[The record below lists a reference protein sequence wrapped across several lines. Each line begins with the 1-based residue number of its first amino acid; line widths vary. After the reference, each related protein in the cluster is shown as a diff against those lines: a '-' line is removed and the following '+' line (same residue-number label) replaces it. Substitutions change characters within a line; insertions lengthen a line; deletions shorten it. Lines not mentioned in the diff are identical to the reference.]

1 MTTVD
6 SILAACTLLCIR
18 DVIDA
23 DETWQDNLEFAL
35 HMISKRGG
43 PLAMLKAAD
52 TSFTRRYL
60 LENLAVHD
68 VFGMSPRPTHP
79 PSYLG
84 MRLGASALTSYSRR
98 ISYEEG
104 ELKDRL
110 LHHGQRA
117 GIAG

>member
-1 MTTVD
+1 MRAKVRPLTRTVD

-43 PLAMLKAAD
+43 PLAMLKASD

-68 VFGMSPRPTHP
+68 VFGAS
-79 PSYLG
+79 LC
-84 MRLGASALTSYSRR
+84 RLVRSASTYCRWRGCS
-98 ISYEEG
+98 
-104 ELKDRL
+104 
-110 LHHGQRA
+110 
-117 GIAG
+117 

>member
-1 MTTVD
+1 MPVD

-68 VFGMSPRPTHP
+68 VFGCFITGKEPAL
-79 PSYLG
+79 LG
-84 MRLGASALTSYSRR
+84 NYDPWWFDSVDSSTTRWEWESVEQT
-98 ISYEEG
+98 
-104 ELKDRL
+104 
-110 LHHGQRA
+110 
-117 GIAG
+117 

>member
-1 MTTVD
+1 M
-6 SILAACTLLCIR
+6 
-18 DVIDA
+18 IDA

-68 VFGMSPRPTHP
+68 VFGELYTRETRPTVEP
-79 PSYLG
+79 IVL
-84 MRLGASALTSYSRR
+84 SRSWTV
-98 ISYEEG
+98 IDSVQAVKHE
-104 ELKDRL
+104 
-110 LHHGQRA
+110 A
-117 GIAG
+117 